1 MKVRDIMT
9 SPALSVGAETNL
21 QHVAALMRDNDIG
34 VIPVCDNDGNI
45 MGIVTDR
52 DIVIRAVCEKKD
64 MDKTTAKEIM
74 TEDVTTISPYTDLDD
89 AFDIMSDMQIRRLP
103 VVDKRELVGMLTMG
117 DLSQSVDY
125 SLEISDALCEV
136 CKGCE

>member
-1 MKVRDIMT
+1 
-9 SPALSVGAETNL
+9 
-21 QHVAALMRDNDIG
+21 
-34 VIPVCDNDGNI
+34 
-45 MGIVTDR
+45 
-52 DIVIRAVCEKKD
+52 